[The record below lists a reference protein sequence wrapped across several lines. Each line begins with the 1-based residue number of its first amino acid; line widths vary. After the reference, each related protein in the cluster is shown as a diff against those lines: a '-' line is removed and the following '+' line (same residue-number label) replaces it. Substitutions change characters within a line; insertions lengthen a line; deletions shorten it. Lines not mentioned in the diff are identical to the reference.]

1 MVVKRPS
8 LRVERSLAGPACRLV
23 AGIDEVGRGALAG
36 PVAAGVV
43 VIDAHTQRALTGVA
57 DSKLLTHQRRV
68 ELVPRI
74 RRWAVGSA
82 VGMASAAE
90 VDAVGLTH
98 ALRLAG
104 LRALR
109 RLADAGIVPDLVL
122 MDGNYNWLRRPEP
135 TLLDALMDDDEP
147 DDRAGV
153 PPRPHGS
160 TAVAAADP
168 TVLTRIKADLTCTSV
183 AAASVIA
190 KVERDLLM
198 IEAAERYPD
207 FGWEI
212 NKGYATPSH
221 RAAIDAVGPSDLHR
235 RTWRLGSLPGEM
247 AVPADAEPDTDAD
260 AVDLRPGPSV
270 GQPTRTGRPVADD
283 ADAPAAALFA
293 AACGKME
300 P

>member
-1 MVVKRPS
+1 MKRPS
-8 LRVERSLAGPACRLV
+8 LRVERSLAGPSCRLV

-43 VIDAHTQRALTGVA
+43 VVDAHTQRALTGVA

-68 ELVPRI
+68 DLVPRI

-135 TLLDALMDDDEP
+135 TLLDALLPDEALDP
-147 DDRAGV
+147 AVASV

-198 IEAAERYPD
+198 IEAAQRYPD
-207 FGWEI
+207 FGWEV

-235 RTWRLGSLPGEM
+235 RTWRLGSLPGEGLS
-247 AVPADAEPDTDAD
+247 AD
-260 AVDLRPGPSV
+260 AVPPGGVLLEDGPVDEDDL
-270 GQPTRTGRPVADD
+270 TDD
-283 ADAPAAALFA
+283 ARGQEAALFA
-293 AACGKME
+293 AACEKMD

>member
-8 LRVERSLAGPACRLV
+8 LRVERSLAGPGCRLV

-57 DSKLLTHQRRV
+57 DSKLLSHQRRV
-68 ELVPRI
+68 DLVPRI

-82 VGMASAAE
+82 VGMATAAE
-90 VDAVGLTH
+90 VDALGLTH

-104 LRALR
+104 LRALHV
-109 RLADAGIVPDLVL
+109 LADDGIVPDLVL
-122 MDGNYNWLRRPEP
+122 MDGNHNWLRRPEP
-135 TLLDALMDDDEP
+135 TLLDALVP
-147 DDRAGV
+147 DDGDLDVAPV
-153 PPRPHGS
+153 PPGPHGS

-183 AAASVIA
+183 AAASVLA

-221 RAAIDAVGPSDLHR
+221 RAAIDAVGPSELHR
-235 RTWRLGSLPGEM
+235 RTWRLGSLPGAGE
-247 AVPADAEPDTDAD
+247 ATADGDEGAFGDAPVEDTADAD
-260 AVDLRPGPSV
+260 AG
-270 GQPTRTGRPVADD
+270 
-283 ADAPAAALFA
+283 LFA
-293 AACGKME
+293 RS
-300 P
+300 